1 MTDRELELANKIM
14 IAHENGDT
22 SKFNL
27 WLTEL
32 SNSLDDNYKNK
43 IINIIRNKYTFAFED
58 REEGAKDLYSEAC
71 VIFLQNLKRDI
82 NLLADLKYESYMIGI
97 CKNLYFEKTR
107 KTPVKNYQD
116 AYQFDNKL
124 ATPEEEENP
133 FESEQIQRK
142 VEDALISYYESNKM
156 IDCLKILYYSWKKEY
171 KNHDIAAMMNI
182 QTENIKEAS
191 RRVSVIQ
198 QNCIKKAWRNIGLL
212 QEIKKEYNIKK
223 RNKIYWG
230 RNA

>member
-1 MTDRELELANKIM
+1 
-14 IAHENGDT
+14 
-22 SKFNL
+22 
-27 WLTEL
+27 
-32 SNSLDDNYKNK
+32 
-43 IINIIRNKYTFAFED
+43 
-58 REEGAKDLYSEAC
+58 
-71 VIFLQNLKRDI
+71 
-82 NLLADLKYESYMIGI
+82 LLADLKYESYMIGI

-116 AYQFDNKL
+116 AYQFENKL

-171 KNHDIAAMMNI
+171 KNHDIAAIMNI